1 MSNQPMPT
9 PDVALFLERSA
20 IREIDGGEDR
30 ETADREAAQEQ
41 GYRGPV
47 ELYLAAARAWA
58 AQYGRMSNE

>member
-1 MSNQPMPT
+1 MPSQPMPT

-20 IREIDGGEDR
+20 IREMDGGEDR

-41 GYRGPV
+41 GFRGQV

-58 AQYGRMSNE
+58 AQYGRVRE